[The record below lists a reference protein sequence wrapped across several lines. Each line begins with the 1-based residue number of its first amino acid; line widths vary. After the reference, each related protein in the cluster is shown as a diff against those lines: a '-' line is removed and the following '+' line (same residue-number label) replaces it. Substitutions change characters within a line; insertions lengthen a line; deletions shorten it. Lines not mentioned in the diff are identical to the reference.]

1 MNFDSV
7 VGQREVVGS
16 LENAIRND
24 KVAHAYIFTG
34 PKGIGKRMVA
44 EAFAGILLCGERSGN
59 RACGRCARCRMVENG
74 SNPDFIVIEAEG
86 NSIGIEEI
94 RKIQSEIIVKPL
106 YSEKK
111 IYLIAD
117 ADKMTVQAQNCLLKT
132 LEEPPPYA
140 VLILTTSNYNAIL
153 ETIRS
158 RTLKYS
164 FKKNTRD
171 EIQGILEKKL
181 GTHPENI
188 NFICAYSD
196 GVPGVA
202 LELAGSEEFAALREK
217 TVELVF
223 KLGKSKLVDIFT
235 IYDFFEVNKNNI
247 DILLDIMLLVYRDLL
262 VAKKSRNGNVLI
274 NSDKKDIILRNA
286 ESFPLDKLVANIEE
300 VETARRNIKQN
311 ANYQLAIEVMLMKL
325 QEE

>member
-59 RACGRCARCRMVENG
+59 RACGQCACCQMVENG

-106 YSEKK
+106 YSGKK
-111 IYLIAD
+111 IYLIAE

-164 FKKNTRD
+164 FKKNTHE

-181 GTHPENI
+181 GAHLENI
-188 NFICAYSD
+188 NFIRTYSD

-202 LELAGSEEFAALREK
+202 LELAGSEEFTALREK

-223 KLGKSKLVDIFT
+223 RLAKSKLVDIFT
-235 IYDFFEVNKNNI
+235 IYDFFEANKNNI

-262 VAKKSRNGNVLI
+262 VAKKSHSGNVLI

-286 ESFPLDKLVANIEE
+286 ENFSLDKLVANIGE

>member
-44 EAFAGILLCGERSGN
+44 EAFAGILLCGERSGS
-59 RACGRCARCRMVENG
+59 RACGCCACCRMVENG

-164 FKKNTRD
+164 FKKNTHD

-181 GTHPENI
+181 ETHLENI
-188 NFICAYSD
+188 NFVRAYSD

-223 KLGKSKLVDIFT
+223 KLAKSKLVDVFT
-235 IYDFFEVNKNNI
+235 IYDFFEANKNNI

-262 VAKKSRNGNVLI
+262 VAKKSHNGNVLI

-286 ESFPLDKLVANIEE
+286 ENFSLDKLVANIEE